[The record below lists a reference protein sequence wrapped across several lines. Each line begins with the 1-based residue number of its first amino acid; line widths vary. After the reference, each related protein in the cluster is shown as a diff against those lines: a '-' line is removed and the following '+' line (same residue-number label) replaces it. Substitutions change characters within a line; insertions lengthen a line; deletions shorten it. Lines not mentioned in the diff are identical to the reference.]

1 MGDNNRRGMP
11 LPGTNGAKIVCKFFE
26 TPSGCKNLNCTFY
39 HPGTNIN
46 SSNNNNNIV
55 HNDNGYSNGNSSF
68 RGRGFSIR
76 GGMSD
81 RGMSNRGMSDRGG
94 NYNKD
99 RGNNNKKDR
108 VKKQNDLTDQE
119 ADRELETLFGKI
131 SFGTPLNRVSIRI
144 LSPVDFKYEKGE
156 WKPFMKNDQS
166 KINVLYKE
174 NEKAKPVT
182 FYFKFSDP
190 FSLKIKSLVAKL
202 AESNLYLDTNNN
214 TLNYAWFYSGH
225 ILNSYADPKGL
236 FNESLAEGNM
246 KMIKRS
252 YNDEHENY
260 KFYKVVIDKEFK
272 CVYLHDDF
280 QFINKTL
287 NGKKKQNVSPSNRG
301 EGEHVCSICLEN
313 ENNWILIP
321 CGHKCVCGECVTR
334 ITACPL
340 CRTQIVSKNIVYE

>member
-1 MGDNNRRGMP
+1 MENNNRRGMP
-11 LPGTNGAKIVCKFFE
+11 FPSTNDSKIVCKFFE
-26 TPSGCKNLNCTFY
+26 TPSGCKNLNCKFY
-39 HPGTNIN
+39 HPGTNIMSNSN
-46 SSNNNNNIV
+46 SSNSNNIT
-55 HNDNGYSNGNSSF
+55 HNDNSNGHSF
-68 RGRGFSIR
+68 RGRVFNSRGFN
-76 GGMSD
+76 
-81 RGMSNRGMSDRGG
+81 NRGESSDRGG
-94 NYNKD
+94 NYGRNKD
-99 RGNNNKKDR
+99 FNNNNKKDR

-144 LSPVDFKYEKGE
+144 LSPVDFKYEKGD

-214 TLNYAWFYSGH
+214 NLNYAWFYSGH

-260 KFYKVVIDKEFK
+260 KFYKVVNDRDFK

-301 EGEHVCSICLEN
+301 EGERLCSICLEN

-321 CGHKCVCGECVTR
+321 CGHKCVCGECATR